1 MNLFTILM
9 AILVILNPNKIKLYT
24 KIIINYICK
33 IRIFKFTNMFLTK
46 GWRESAILFNFFLK
60 Y

>member
-33 IRIFKFTNMFLTK
+33 IRIFKFLQSK
-46 GWRESAILFNFFLK
+46 AVILRSL
-60 Y
+60 